1 MSPFSGYRFMWMMVM
16 FDLPVL
22 TKRQRKRAAKFR
34 NDLLD
39 LGFEMAQYS
48 VYMKFCGARS
58 VADAL
63 AARVERQVPTQGRV
77 SILVFTDKQYGRMRV
92 FSGGT
97 RESRQA
103 ERGQARPA
111 LTRPRSGPRASHSNV
126 VAASI

>member
-1 MSPFSGYRFMWMMVM
+1 M

-22 TKRQRKRAAKFR
+22 TKRQRKRATRFR

-39 LGFEMAQYS
+39 LGFEMAQFS
-48 VYMKFCGARS
+48 VYMKFCGGRPA
-58 VADAL
+58 VDAL
-63 AARVERQVPTQGRV
+63 AARVERQVPSEGHV

-103 ERGQARPA
+103 ERGQ
-111 LTRPRSGPRASHSNV
+111 LV
-126 VAASI
+126 LL

>member
-1 MSPFSGYRFMWMMVM
+1 MSTFSGYRFMWMMVM

-22 TKRQRKRAAKFR
+22 TKRQRKRATKFR

-48 VYMKFCGARS
+48 VYMKFCGGRPA
-58 VADAL
+58 ADAL
-63 AARVERQVPTQGRV
+63 ARRVERHVPAEGHV

-97 RESRQA
+97 REARQA
-103 ERGQARPA
+103 ERDQ
-111 LTRPRSGPRASHSNV
+111 LV
-126 VAASI
+126 LL